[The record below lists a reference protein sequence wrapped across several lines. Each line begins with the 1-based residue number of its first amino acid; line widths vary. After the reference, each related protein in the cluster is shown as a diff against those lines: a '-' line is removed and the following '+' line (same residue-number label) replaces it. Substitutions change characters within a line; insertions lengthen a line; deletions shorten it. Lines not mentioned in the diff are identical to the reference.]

1 MAIAHQRTRGRAT
14 GRVSRF
20 SPAPVFTKTLRPEAP
35 TLGAVDLRVTVGT
48 TREDG
53 VVTIG
58 FKSDDG
64 RALLVS
70 W

>member
-1 MAIAHQRTRGRAT
+1 
-14 GRVSRF
+14 
-20 SPAPVFTKTLRPEAP
+20 VFTKTLRPEAP